1 MPQDDTELEG
11 QVTGGMVIGHSVA
24 KEPTLNYSQAVV
36 WHLALLYDR
45 RGPDG
50 KPCTQLKLGRWMK
63 NCLP

>member
-1 MPQDDTELEG
+1 
-11 QVTGGMVIGHSVA
+11 MVIGHSVA